1 MLKSSSM
8 TDDNKFSKP
17 LSNSM
22 QITEAFQKI
31 LDIVSQLRGPNGC
44 PWDKEQTHQSLAKF
58 AIEEAYELA
67 ETLDELNYPLMQEEL
82 GDYLFQV
89 ILHAQI
95 ASEENHFSLLEV
107 LTTLNDKMIRRHPHV
122 FSNEKAE
129 TSEQVLK
136 NWELIKKAEK
146 NGQKQKILNVPVQ
159 IPALQRAFKIG
170 EKTNKLKFDWEN
182 ANQVWIKVE
191 EEIQELKNVMDSE
204 NQISEE
210 KFKKELSH
218 ELGDVLFSLAQLA
231 RHYDLDPEQTLRQA
245 NRRFETRF
253 ETMNEL
259 IEKDLKNLASLDNA
273 SKEAYWQQAKK
284 LVN

>member
-1 MLKSSSM
+1 M